1 MEEQKKKRA
10 PATVWNLKFVKKP
23 PTDHRTNKCA
33 PEDLQALRRYQGVT
47 GLMRKHGI
55 TEEEAMARYDKPRGV
70 CHVCGVEA
78 PGRRRICDEHKR
90 LAHLAALEKRKAE
103 GRHLKKK
110 TCKFDGCAVEFM
122 GSTRRE
128 YCKDHGR
135 STRPMKYN
143 TKASK
148 AFASKSAKVVVDRK
162 KLPKDWDKQSAD
174 HLKFAPPP
182 KVEPVIA
189 PPGIQ
194 IKRYDRFG
202 KEVTDMRQFSP
213 TLRDVFNGRL
223 AVD

>member
-23 PTDHRTNKCA
+23 PTDHRTNRPA
-33 PEDLQALRRYQGVT
+33 PEDLQALRRYQGIT
-47 GLMRKHGI
+47 GLMRKYGI

-70 CHVCGVEA
+70 CHVCGGFA
-78 PGRRRICDEHKR
+78 PGRRRICEEHKR

-110 TCKFDGCAVEFM
+110 VCIFDGCTSEFF
-122 GSTRRE
+122 GSTRKV

-135 STRPMKYN
+135 SNRPKKYN
-143 TKASK
+143 TKA
-148 AFASKSAKVVVDRK
+148 AKVIVEKPAKVAAK
-162 KLPKDWDKQSAD
+162 KKVLEAWGSPSPEP
-174 HLKFAPPP
+174 LKFAPPP
-182 KVEPVIA
+182 KVEPVVV
-189 PPGIQ
+189 PPGFE

-202 KEVTDMRQFSP
+202 NVATDPSQFSP
-213 TLRDVFNGRL
+213 GLRDFARGRS